1 MLHRPQSHVP
11 KVPAAPLLMLPG
23 TLCDAR
29 LYGAVLE
36 RLAVPASIPP
46 LDGAASTP
54 EMARRILAAAPP
66 RFSLCGFSLG
76 AIVALEIIAQAP
88 DRVERLALI
97 ACNPGL
103 LDDAARQARA
113 TLAQADFVQPGD
125 APLIHAMARAAS
137 AETYR
142 QQTQMTLERADSRPR
157 LGRIGVPTLIL
168 CGGDDRIC
176 PPAMSRTIANSVLG
190 SRLVIVPGAG
200 HYLPIERP
208 DAVAEQLAGWL
219 AMPVHGE
226 KEPS

>member
-1 MLHRPQSHVP
+1 
-11 KVPAAPLLMLPG
+11 MLPG

-36 RLAVPASIPP
+36 RLAVPASIPA
-46 LDGAASTP
+46 LGGARSTR
-54 EMARRILAAAPP
+54 EMARLVLAGAPP

-88 DRVERLALI
+88 QRVERLALI
-97 ACNPGL
+97 ACNPGP
-103 LDDAARQARA
+103 LDEAARQARA
-113 TLAQADFVQPGD
+113 TLAQADFIQPDDALLVQ
-125 APLIHAMARAAS
+125 AMARAAT

-176 PPAMSRTIANSVLG
+176 PPAMSRTIADAVLG

-208 DAVAEQLAGWL
+208 EAVAEQLAGWL
-219 AMPVHGE
+219 AIPVHRT
-226 KEPS
+226 KEPL